1 MFRKVN
7 KIHFVGIGGIGMSGI
22 AELLLNQGFEVS
34 GSDIVKSEITNNLK
48 QKGATIHIGHQ
59 ASNLKKAEALVFSSA
74 VSRDN
79 VELIRASEKKIPIIK
94 RAEMLGELIALK
106 NTSIAI
112 GGTHGK
118 TSTSSMIGALLSEAN
133 LDPTLIVGGLVK
145 NINSN
150 SKLGLGDVVVVEA
163 DEYDKSF
170 LQLRPT
176 LAIIT
181 NIEKEHMDCYRD
193 IKDLKDSFA
202 QFANSVPFYGSVIL
216 CDESKEIL
224 SIKDNIKK
232 PITTY
237 GFSSSSNV
245 YATSI
250 EFDMM
255 KTTFMLMHKDNECGR
270 ATINVPGKHNV
281 LNALAA
287 AALGFEL
294 GLNDKTILKGL
305 NSYEG
310 VRRRFE
316 LKGKVN
322 DTLIVDDY
330 AHHPTEVT
338 ATLEAA
344 KNSWNKRLIAI
355 FQPHL
360 FSRTKDFYKDFA
372 NSLSLSDIVIVT
384 DIYPAREIPING
396 ITGELVY
403 EELIRLGHKK
413 TFYEPTMDRLPDL
426 VSNISK
432 NNDMIITLG
441 AGTIWRYAEK
451 IVNNLKANHNYES

>member
-34 GSDIVKSEITNNLK
+34 GSDIVKSEITNNLE

-181 NIEKEHMDCYRD
+181 NIEKEHMDCYD
-193 IKDLKDSFA
+193 NMNDLFDSFLK
-202 QFANSVPFYGSVIL
+202 FANSVPFYGAVIA
-216 CDESKEIL
+216 CNDSEGINK
-224 SIKDNIKK
+224 IKDEIKR

-237 GFSSSSNV
+237 G
-245 YATSI
+245 
-250 EFDMM
+250 
-255 KTTFMLMHKDNECGR
+255 
-270 ATINVPGKHNV
+270 
-281 LNALAA
+281 
-287 AALGFEL
+287 
-294 GLNDKTILKGL
+294 
-305 NSYEG
+305 
-310 VRRRFE
+310 
-316 LKGKVN
+316 
-322 DTLIVDDY
+322 
-330 AHHPTEVT
+330 
-338 ATLEAA
+338 
-344 KNSWNKRLIAI
+344 
-355 FQPHL
+355 
-360 FSRTKDFYKDFA
+360 
-372 NSLSLSDIVIVT
+372 LSPDA
-384 DIYPAREIPING
+384 DIYANNLSFDKMNSNKK
-396 ITGELVY
+396 ELH
-403 EELIRLGHKK
+403 LQ
-413 TFYEPTMDRLPDL
+413 
-426 VSNISK
+426 N
-432 NNDMIITLG
+432 
-441 AGTIWRYAEK
+441 AEK
-451 IVNNLKANHNYES
+451 FLSQLQKS